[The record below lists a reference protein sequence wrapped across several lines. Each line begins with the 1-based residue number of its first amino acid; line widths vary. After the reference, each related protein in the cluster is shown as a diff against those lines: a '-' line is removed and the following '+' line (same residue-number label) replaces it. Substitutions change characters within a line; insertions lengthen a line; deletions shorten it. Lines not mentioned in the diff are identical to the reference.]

1 MILTANNSTS
11 RLDGL
16 DFARFIAFAG
26 MVIVNFRIV
35 VSFDT
40 PTDNSV
46 LGYLISLLEGRAAA
60 TFVVLAGIGLGLAG
74 LKGELNHTIL
84 LTLKRAAFLLVLGL
98 LNMRIFDADIL
109 HYYAFYFLIGSL
121 MLPFRVRSL
130 LLAIMLL
137 VALSVLLILALDYDE
152 GWVWSDY
159 RYTDF
164 WTPEGFIRNLF
175 FNGWHPIVPWA
186 AYLLFGIV
194 LSRCHLATL
203 RTQRWLVGCG
213 LLAIASAELVSSVLK
228 PYLATID
235 PQLIDLATTSAIPP
249 MPLYMLAGIGTASTV
264 IGLCLILSKR
274 WACGALLA
282 LLVPAG
288 RQSLTLYI
296 AHIVIGM
303 GTLEALGMLG
313 NQSLAISL
321 TVALLFCALA
331 VLYAKLWSC
340 YFRRGPIETLMRKLV
355 G

>member
-1 MILTANNSTS
+1 MILTVNNSTS

-46 LGYLISLLEGRAAA
+46 LGYLVSLLEGRAAA

-74 LKGELNHTIL
+74 LKGDLNHTIL

-98 LNMRIFDADIL
+98 LNMQIFDADIL

-121 MLPFRVRSL
+121 MLPFRIRSL
-130 LLAIMLL
+130 LLAIMFL
-137 VALSVLLILALDYDE
+137 VTLSVLLILVLDYDE
-152 GWVWSDY
+152 GWVWSEF

-175 FNGWHPIVPWA
+175 FNGWHPIIPWA
-186 AYLLFGIV
+186 AYLLWGIV
-194 LSRCHLATL
+194 LSRCDLAAL

-213 LLAIASAELVSSVLK
+213 LLAIVSAELTSSVLK

-235 PQLIDLATTSAIPP
+235 PQLVDLATTSAIPP
-249 MPLYMLAGIGTASTV
+249 MPLYM
-264 IGLCLILSKR
+264 GLIYYNTFNM
-274 WACGALLA
+274 
-282 LLVPAG
+282 V
-288 RQSLTLYI
+288 
-296 AHIVIGM
+296 
-303 GTLEALGMLG
+303 
-313 NQSLAISL
+313 
-321 TVALLFCALA
+321 
-331 VLYAKLWSC
+331 
-340 YFRRGPIETLMRKLV
+340 
-355 G
+355 